1 MSVRSLLATTAL
13 FLAAVTPSVTA
24 GAQAR
29 CTYDA
34 CALRL
39 ERDNIVRGMY
49 GERVLRIRGYTDVAR
64 LVDWRTE
71 RAREEAATY
80 VQGHRLASNLRL
92 LGFAADVAS
101 TIISYQVY
109 RDYRRQVR
117 EVREQQAA
125 GGPVTTQLDLQE
137 GKLAIGTGLTVA
149 ALVSRWSARR
159 FDAIARAHLARAMWW
174 HNREYVR

>member
-1 MSVRSLLATTAL
+1 MSVRSLLAMTAL
-13 FLAAVTPSVTA
+13 VIATAAPSVTA
-24 GAQAR
+24 SAQAR
-29 CTYDA
+29 CTYDS

-39 ERDNIVRGMY
+39 ERDNIVRGVS
-49 GERVLRIRGYTDVAR
+49 GERVLRIHGYTDVAR
-64 LVDWRTE
+64 LVDWHTSL
-71 RAREEAATY
+71 AREEAATY
-80 VQGHRLASNLRL
+80 VAGHRLASNLRA
-92 LGFAADVAS
+92 LGFVADVAS
-101 TIISYQVY
+101 TVISYQVY

-137 GKLAIGTGLTVA
+137 GKLAVATGLTVA

-159 FDAIARAHLARAMWW
+159 FDAIARVHLARAMWW